1 MFCHAV
7 LLSLR
12 APLTAADLQFID
24 AACATI
30 AAEVSGVLAMRFVSN
45 VSDRSRGY
53 THAFVAQFTDQAA
66 HDRYQLAPQHQE
78 LKRKVDAWA
87 AASVVL
93 DHLLPEN

>member
-7 LLSLR
+7 LLTPR
-12 APLTAADLQFID
+12 TPLTVADLRFIN

-30 AAEVSGVLAMRFVSN
+30 VAEVPGVLTMRFVTN

-53 THAFVAQFTDQAA
+53 THAFVARFVDHAA
-66 HDRYQLAPQHQE
+66 HDRYQAAPQHQE
-78 LKRKVDAWA
+78 LKRRVDAWT

-93 DHLLPEN
+93 DYPLTEA